1 MDPVLLF
8 HNIGSRSVFCMES
21 FAWSFLVS
29 RIRIRILLISNRISN
44 AVGKSDEASLVK
56 KYLRDSNRIIHT
68 YYFMHEF
75 CHC

>member
-8 HNIGSRSVFCMES
+8 HNIGSRSLFCMES
-21 FAWSFLVS
+21 FLVS
-29 RIRIRILLISNRISN
+29 LIRIRILLISNRISN
-44 AVGKSDEASLVK
+44 AVGKSGEASLVK

-75 CHC
+75 CYC